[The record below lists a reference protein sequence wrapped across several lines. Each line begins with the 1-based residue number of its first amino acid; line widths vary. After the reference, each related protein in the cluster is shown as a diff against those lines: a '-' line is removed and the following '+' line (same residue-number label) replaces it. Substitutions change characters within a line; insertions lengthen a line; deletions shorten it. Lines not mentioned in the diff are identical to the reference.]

1 MTIFYSIGFLITL
14 SVDKIG
20 IYRTFKRTIRG
31 TGKKKKMLLLPGLYF
46 GYLILVRI
54 STNKELD

>member
-1 MTIFYSIGFLITL
+1 MTIFYSVGFLITL

-46 GYLILVRI
+46 WLSDI
-54 STNKELD
+54 SKKQY